1 MLDCR
6 RGWSRPEQ
14 CPVNFSQA
22 GSYTVFVTFV
32 SLFPYIVANFNESLP
47 VGPSSESFTPSV
59 TGVTFTQ
66 GDTVCGEWY
75 CATLSASVDTY
86 GLPTPESG
94 DVGTVTF
101 SWTGP
106 DGSGSVSAPVPDSIF
121 TSYPSAVAGV
131 PHASTTLTAT
141 FEGTTYVDTN
151 GETVTTESGSSE
163 TIDLPYIPS
172 QRRASSRRFVL
183 IS

>member
-1 MLDCR
+1 MERAHARLP
-6 RGWSRPEQ
+6 SRLEQTSEQ

-106 DGSGSVSAPVPDSIF
+106 DGSGSASAPVPDSIF
-121 TSYPSAVAGV
+121 TSFPERGGWGAARPRRRSPRPSRAR
-131 PHASTTLTAT
+131 PTWTPTA
-141 FEGTTYVDTN
+141 
-151 GETVTTESGSSE
+151 
-163 TIDLPYIPS
+163 
-172 QRRASSRRFVL
+172 RR
-183 IS
+183 